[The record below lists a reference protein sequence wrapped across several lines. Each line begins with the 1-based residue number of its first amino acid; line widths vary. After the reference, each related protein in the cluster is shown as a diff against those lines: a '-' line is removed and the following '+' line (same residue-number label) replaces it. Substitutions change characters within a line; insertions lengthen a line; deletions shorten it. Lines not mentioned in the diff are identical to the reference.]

1 MIPLILAAAADAH
14 TPTNW
19 GVIVAIASFAI
30 NTLAVVIGATL
41 GVSKLRESSALISQ
55 SVGHLKEAVTK
66 LDSSVV
72 EIFGHTRDHGERIAR
87 LEAQSK

>member
-1 MIPLILAAAADAH
+1 MISLFLAAAENAS
-14 TPTNW
+14 PNW
-19 GVIVAIASFAI
+19 AVIVSIAAFAI
-30 NTLAVVIGATL
+30 NTITVVIGATL
-41 GVSKLRESSALISQ
+41 GISKLRESSALISQ

-87 LEAQSK
+87 LEAKSK